1 MNNSEQNVTSPRYL
15 QELYDSGVNI
25 SAFLREQQ
33 GILHN
38 TESIIEIAYDL
49 QSGSY
54 IASTETPEGYS
65 LKERYTSE
73 IANVILSLLHP
84 ASVLE
89 AGVGEAT
96 TLSGVLKHLKIP
108 VEAFGFD
115 ISWSRVA
122 YGQKYLEKQGISNVT
137 LCTGSLLSIPFADES
152 IDIVYTSHS
161 IEPNR
166 GKEKPILKELL
177 RVARKYLILLEPGY
191 ELASDEA
198 RKRMDF
204 HGYCRNLKETVS
216 QLGYKVLVHEL
227 FPVTGNPLNP
237 TAITIIE
244 KEVNKPK
251 PPYILACPKF
261 KTRLEKID
269 NVLFSL
275 EGLMIYPIIDNIPCL
290 RVENGIIATH
300 YKKLHT

>member
-1 MNNSEQNVTSPRYL
+1 MNQSEQNTPSPRRL

-33 GILHN
+33 GKVDN
-38 TESIIEIAYDL
+38 TESIIEVAYDL
-49 QSGSY
+49 QAGSY
-54 IASTETPEGYS
+54 IAFNETPEGYS
-65 LKERYTSE
+65 FKEKYTSE
-73 IANVILSLLHP
+73 LARVILSLIQP
-84 ASVLE
+84 SSILE
-89 AGVGEAT
+89 AGVGEST
-96 TLSGVLKHLKIP
+96 TLSGVLKHLKTS

-122 YGQKYLEKQGISNVT
+122 YGKKYLEKQGIPNVT

-166 GKEKPILKELL
+166 GKEEPILKELL
-177 RVARKYLILLEPGY
+177 RVARNYLILLEPSY

-204 HGYCRNLKETVS
+204 HGYCRNLKETVIR
-216 QLGYKVLVHEL
+216 LGHKVLVHEL
-227 FPVTGNPLNP
+227 FPFISNPLNP

-244 KEVNKPK
+244 KKPQK
-251 PPYILACPKF
+251 NSSSYILACPKF

-269 NVLFSL
+269 NVLFSS
-275 EGLMIYPIIDNIPCL
+275 EGLMVYPIIDDIPCL

>member
-1 MNNSEQNVTSPRYL
+1 MNNSQQSTPSPRYL
-15 QELYDSGVNI
+15 QELYESGVNI

-33 GILHN
+33 GISWN
-38 TESIIEIAYDL
+38 TESIIEFAYDL
-49 QSGSY
+49 QAGSY
-54 IASTETPEGYS
+54 IALSETPEGS
-65 LKERYTSE
+65 NLKEKYTSE
-73 IANVILSLLHP
+73 VANVILSLLEP
-84 ASVLE
+84 ASLLE
-89 AGVGEAT
+89 AGVGEST
-96 TLSGVLKHLKIP
+96 TLAGVLKHLKIP

-122 YGQKYLEKQGISNVT
+122 YGKKYLEKQGISNVT

-152 IDIVYTSHS
+152 VDIVYTSHS

-166 GKEKPILKELL
+166 GKEEPILRELL
-177 RVARKYLILLEPGY
+177 RVARKYLILLEPAY

-204 HGYCRNLKETVS
+204 HGYCRNLKEIAS
-216 QLGYKVLVHEL
+216 QLGCKVLVHEL

-244 KEVNKPK
+244 KEVKK
-251 PPYILACPKF
+251 SSPYILACPKF
-261 KTRLEKID
+261 KTHLEKIG
-269 NVLFSL
+269 NVLFSP
-275 EGLMIYPIIDNIPCL
+275 EGLMIYPIIDDIPCL
-290 RVENGIIATH
+290 RVENGIIASH